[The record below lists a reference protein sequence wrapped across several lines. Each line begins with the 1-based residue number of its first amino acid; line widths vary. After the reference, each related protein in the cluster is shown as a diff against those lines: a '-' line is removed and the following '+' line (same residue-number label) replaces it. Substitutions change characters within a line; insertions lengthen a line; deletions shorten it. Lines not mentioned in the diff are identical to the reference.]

1 MNYNDLFGALNHQNY
16 DFDVSS
22 GCIHSITY
30 VGFHKRKI
38 EVTVLTLN
46 FEKLVGCFEG
56 NTSFFSVTFQGL
68 LTPTHLMQEFLMS
81 QGKNA
86 KLAVEF
92 KANLSDILGEL
103 AFTMEK
109 KQISPKSAMAADLVT
124 VGDSWLATAVQGG
137 LIDPI
142 PNAEQFDWF
151 KQLHPKWQV

>member
-1 MNYNDLFGALNHQNY
+1 
-16 DFDVSS
+16 
-22 GCIHSITY
+22 
-30 VGFHKRKI
+30 
-38 EVTVLTLN
+38 
-46 FEKLVGCFEG
+46 
-56 NTSFFSVTFQGL
+56 
-68 LTPTHLMQEFLMS
+68 MS

-92 KANLSDILGEL
+92 KANLSDILAEL

-142 PNAEQFDWF
+142 PNAEQFEWF
-151 KQLHPKWQV
+151 KRLHPKWQVRRFAKWCLITYSVSIRVMLKVAQKLMF